1 MTLFVPSSLIYLL
14 IMQTDGIMGIRLSS
28 NLGIPLSTPFR
39 FFLVILMPGTLPFS
53 FYLICGFD
61 RMALFLLVHGLPI
74 SFIFFFLKS
83 FPDILFELG
92 ELHTLLQSA
101 FRMIRSSQWAAGHL
115 SHG

>member
-1 MTLFVPSSLIYLL
+1 
-14 IMQTDGIMGIRLSS
+14 MGIRLSS

-101 FRMIRSSQWAAGHL
+101 FRMIRSRQWAAGHL
-115 SHG
+115 RHGVPMFVRTLWFS